1 LTSTVRRA
9 VEKAGLHRYPN
20 VVGYSNKLMPR
31 IRRGVVVPEEQCVRL
46 YVERKLPE
54 SQLKPS
60 EVIPKRVKLE
70 DGREVCTDVVEIGR
84 IRKLQQSDQQLDPKQ
99 RWRPSPTG
107 VSTGRADENSA
118 GTIGWFIVDENGVA
132 YAMSNNHVW
141 AKENRGSPGDPL
153 LQPGRLDGGDPEKDV
168 LFTLL
173 DYVPVDFSG
182 GENKVDVAV
191 ANILNY
197 SNVYMSILNV
207 GGVSGKRIPGVGEA
221 VVKMGR
227 STGLTKGTVT
237 DDSATLYIVYGSGT
251 ALFTDVIIAQG
262 SGIIKGGDSG
272 SPVLTSSGEFVG
284 LAFAGGGDS
293 SVLVACKYTNIES
306 ELTRRMGRKAWVLV
320 ANSYPPF
327 FRETQVQVVYKDT
340 LPSLLVFTVTTVAMV
355 SIYNLLREIYS
366 E

>member
-1 LTSTVRRA
+1 MTSTIRRA

-31 IRRGVVVPEEQCVRL
+31 IRRGVVVPEEQCVRI

-84 IRKLQQSDQQLDPKQ
+84 IRKLQQLDPKQ

-107 VSTGRADENSA
+107 VSTSRADVNSA
-118 GTIGWFIVDENGVA
+118 GTIGWFLVDENGVV
-132 YAMSNNHVW
+132 YAISNNHVW
-141 AKENRGSPGDPL
+141 ADENRGSPGDPL

-173 DYVPVDFSG
+173 DYVPIDFSG

-207 GGVSGKRIPGVGEA
+207 GGVSGKRIPGVGEDI
-221 VVKMGR
+221 VKMGR

-237 DDSATLYIVYGSGT
+237 DDSATVQVGYSSGP

-272 SPVLTSSGEFVG
+272 SPVLTSSGEFAG
-284 LAFAGGGDS
+284 LVFAGAED

-306 ELTRRMGRKAWVLV
+306 ELTRRMGRKVWVLV

-327 FRETQVQVVYKDT
+327 FRETRVQVVYKDI
-340 LPSLLVFTVTTVAMV
+340 LPSLLVFTVTTVAMA
-355 SIYNLLREIYS
+355 SIYDSLREIYS
-366 E
+366 SVQAK